1 MKDTDAGRGQQAF
14 KLKGTAPAL
23 TLLYMLTGDL
33 DAVERQLSDH
43 LRQMPQFFLYAPIVV
58 DLTELGNTRVD
69 LGRLAELLRRHN
81 LVPVAVRNPTDSQ
94 QVQAVSAGWAILQSG
109 LAPGRRGP
117 PPGAREPVASGDAA
131 ADVRDANDRDADNR
145 ESAAREATS
154 RDTSARAA
162 GAAAEAAK
170 PAPPPAAAV
179 AGLAE
184 PLDVSL
190 PGLTVRTPVRS
201 GQVIHAVGGD
211 LVVIAPVSAGA
222 ELIADG
228 NIHVYGPLRG
238 RALAGA
244 SGNSDVS
251 IFCLG
256 LEAEFLS
263 IAGRYLM
270 ADQLPKDSRGKPARA
285 HLEEDGLII
294 TSL

>member
-1 MKDTDAGRGQQAF
+1 MKDLETGRGPQAF

-23 TLLYMLTGDL
+23 TLLCMLTEDL

-58 DLTELGNTRVD
+58 DLSELGNARVD
-69 LGRLAELLRRHN
+69 LARLAELLRRHN

-94 QVQAVSAGWAILQSG
+94 QVLAVSAGWAILQSG
-109 LAPGRRGP
+109 LSPNRKAPGPRSQSEGKAP
-117 PPGAREPVASGDAA
+117 S
-131 ADVRDANDRDADNR
+131 DVRA
-145 ESAAREATS
+145 S
-154 RDTSARAA
+154 RP
-162 GAAAEAAK
+162 
-170 PAPPPAAAV
+170 PAPPESAESPLEDPAADAEGSV
-179 AGLAE
+179 DLAE
-184 PLDVSL
+184 PIETQL
-190 PGLTVRTPVRS
+190 PGLVVRTPVRS

-211 LVVIAPVSAGA
+211 LVVIAPVSSGA

-244 SGNSDVS
+244 RGNSDVS

-256 LEAEFLS
+256 LEAEFIS

-270 ADQLPKDSRGKPARA
+270 ADEIAKVVRGKPMRA
-285 HLEEDGLII
+285 YLDGEALVV
-294 TSL
+294 TPL

>member
-1 MKDTDAGRGQQAF
+1 MKDTDATRAQQAF

-23 TLLYMLTGDL
+23 TLLYMLTVDL

-58 DLTELGNTRVD
+58 DLTSLGDARVD
-69 LGRLAELLRRHN
+69 LARLAELLRRHN

-109 LAPGRRGP
+109 LAPARRP
-117 PPGAREPVASGDAA
+117 PPGARAEPEAA
-131 ADVRDANDRDADNR
+131 P
-145 ESAAREATS
+145 
-154 RDTSARAA
+154 
-162 GAAAEAAK
+162 AAEARTSR
-170 PAPPPAAAV
+170 PPRPLDGPPEAGASSEPETP
-179 AGLAE
+179 GLAE
-184 PLDVSL
+184 PLDAAL

-211 LVVIAPVSAGA
+211 LVVLAPVSSGA

-244 SGNSDVS
+244 RGNSDVS
-251 IFCLG
+251 IFCLS
-256 LEAEFLS
+256 LEAEFVS

-270 ADQLPKDSRGKPARA
+270 AEEISKIQRGKPARA
-285 HLEEDGLII
+285 YLEEESLVI
-294 TSL
+294 TTL

>member
-1 MKDTDAGRGQQAF
+1 MKNTDAGRGQQAF

-23 TLLYMLTGDL
+23 TLLYMLTEDL
-33 DAVERQLSDH
+33 DAVERQLADH

-58 DLTELGNTRVD
+58 DLTELGSTRVD

-81 LVPVAVRNPTDSQ
+81 LVPVAVRNPTEAQ
-94 QVQAVSAGWAILQSG
+94 QVTAVSAGWAILQSG

-117 PPGAREPVASGDAA
+117 REAAPASEAAPHADPVADS
-131 ADVRDANDRDADNR
+131 
-145 ESAAREATS
+145 SAEAT
-154 RDTSARAA
+154 
-162 GAAAEAAK
+162 GPEP
-170 PAPPPAAAV
+170 PAPAT

-184 PLDVSL
+184 PLDTTL

-211 LVVIAPVSAGA
+211 LVVVAPVSAGA

-285 HLEEDGLII
+285 HLDQDGLII
-294 TSL
+294 TTL

>member
-1 MKDTDAGRGQQAF
+1 MKDTDSGRGPQAF

-23 TLLYMLTGDL
+23 TLLYMLTEDL

-58 DLTELGNTRVD
+58 DLTELGNARVD
-69 LGRLAELLRRHN
+69 LVRLAELLRRHN

-94 QVQAVSAGWAILQSG
+94 QVLAVSAGWAILQSG
-109 LAPGRRGP
+109 LASTRKAPGMHAPDAKGP
-117 PPGAREPVASGDAA
+117 SEARASRPPAPEAA
-131 ADVRDANDRDADNR
+131 AD
-145 ESAAREATS
+145 
-154 RDTSARAA
+154 A
-162 GAAAEAAK
+162 GAADAG
-170 PAPPPAAAV
+170 APV
-179 AGLAE
+179 DLAE
-184 PLDVSL
+184 PFETQL
-190 PGLTVRTPVRS
+190 PGLVVRTPVRS

-211 LVVIAPVSAGA
+211 LVVIAPVSSGA

-244 SGNSDVS
+244 RGNSDVS

-256 LEAEFLS
+256 LEAEFIS

-270 ADQLPKDSRGKPARA
+270 ADEIAKVVRGKPIRA
-285 HLEEDGLII
+285 YLEGE
-294 TSL
+294 SLVVTPLTA

>member
-1 MKDTDAGRGQQAF
+1 MKETEGTRGQQAF

-23 TLLYMLTGDL
+23 TLLYMLTEDL

-58 DLTELGNTRVD
+58 DLTELGNARVD

-94 QVQAVSAGWAILQSG
+94 QVLAVSAGWAILQSG
-109 LAPGRRGP
+109 LAPGRRP
-117 PPGAREPVASGDAA
+117 PPGARVE
-131 ADVRDANDRDADNR
+131 
-145 ESAAREATS
+145 
-154 RDTSARAA
+154 
-162 GAAAEAAK
+162 
-170 PAPPPAAAV
+170 PPPAAPERRSSPPDTQVPVEAAPAESAV
-179 AGLAE
+179 PAGEGLAE
-184 PLDVSL
+184 PFETSL
-190 PGLTVRTPVRS
+190 PGLTVRVPVRS

-211 LVVIAPVSAGA
+211 LVVLAPVSSGA

-244 SGNSDVS
+244 TGNSDVS

-270 ADQLPKDSRGKPARA
+270 ADQIPKFERNRPARA
-285 HLEEDGLII
+285 YLEQDCLVV
-294 TSL
+294 TPL

>member
-1 MKDTDAGRGQQAF
+1 MKDTDSGRGPQAF

-23 TLLYMLTGDL
+23 TLLYMLTEDL

-58 DLTELGNTRVD
+58 DLTELGNARVD

-109 LAPGRRGP
+109 LASTRKAPGMRTQDAKGLSD
-117 PPGAREPVASGDAA
+117 ARS
-131 ADVRDANDRDADNR
+131 
-145 ESAAREATS
+145 S
-154 RDTSARAA
+154 R
-162 GAAAEAAK
+162 
-170 PAPPPAAAV
+170 PPAAPEAT
-179 AGLAE
+179 ADASAADGAADLAE
-184 PLDVSL
+184 PFETQL
-190 PGLTVRTPVRS
+190 PGLVVRTPVRS

-211 LVVIAPVSAGA
+211 LVVIAPVSSGA

-244 SGNSDVS
+244 RGNSDVS

-256 LEAEFLS
+256 LEAEFIS

-270 ADQLPKDSRGKPARA
+270 ADEIAKVVRGKPMRA
-285 HLEEDGLII
+285 YLEGE
-294 TSL
+294 SLVVTPL

>member
-117 PPGAREPVASGDAA
+117 PSAREPEPSDDAA
-131 ADVRDANDRDADNR
+131 ADDASARDG
-145 ESAAREATS
+145 AAREATS

-162 GAAAEAAK
+162 GVAEAAR
-170 PAPPPAAAV
+170 PAPPPAV

-184 PLDVSL
+184 PLDIVL

-201 GQVIHAVGGD
+201 GQVIHAKGGD
-211 LVVIAPVSAGA
+211 LVVVAPVSAGA

-270 ADQLPKDSRGKPARA
+270 SDQLPKDSRGKPARA

>member
-1 MKDTDAGRGQQAF
+1 MKQTDAGRGPQAF

-23 TLLYMLTGDL
+23 TLLYMLTDDL
-33 DAVERQLSDH
+33 DAVERQLADH

-58 DLTELGNTRVD
+58 DLTELGNARVD
-69 LGRLAELLRRHN
+69 LGRLAGLLRQHN

-109 LAPGRRGP
+109 LAPGRRT
-117 PPGAREPVASGDAA
+117 PPGGRPQPDAA
-131 ADVRDANDRDADNR
+131 
-145 ESAAREATS
+145 
-154 RDTSARAA
+154 
-162 GAAAEAAK
+162 GPAEARG
-170 PAPPPAAAV
+170 PAPPGSEGAEGTVDPSPGAD
-179 AGLAE
+179 LAE
-184 PLDVSL
+184 PLDTQL

-211 LVVIAPVSAGA
+211 LVVVAPVSSGA

-244 SGNSDVS
+244 RGNSDVS

-256 LEAEFLS
+256 LEAEFIS

-270 ADQLPKDSRGKPARA
+270 ADEIAKIVRGKPVRA
-285 HLEEDGLII
+285 YLEDESLVI
-294 TSL
+294 TPL